1 MHLGGMGFWDD
12 MIWDTGI
19 QPAEAVQ
26 TENALVTAS
35 TVESVSSLLKDLASI
50 YGSVRA
56 QEKLLDINLER
67 AMLGL
72 PPIDT
77 ASYSPSVNVGVTPQ
91 TQQLLTFALIGVLAL
106 GAFALM
112 RK

>member
-1 MHLGGMGFWDD
+1 MLLGGIGYWDD
-12 MIWDTGI
+12 LYWGTDI

-26 TENALVTAS
+26 TENALITAT
-35 TVESVSSLLKDLASI
+35 TVESISSLFKDLASI

-67 AMLGL
+67 ARLGL

-77 ASYSPSVNVGVTPQ
+77 AAYSPSVNVGVTPQ
-91 TQQLLTFALIGVLAL
+91 TQQLLTYALIGVLAL